1 MSAPATT
8 PRPTGAASPEGV
20 VRGALADAGSVV
32 VHGFRVIAAHA
43 PVLVVIYLLGAAAR
57 GGALWAAT
65 VVSDRSHFW
74 GAMLVPLAPL
84 ATLTALILML
94 RTVSPS
100 LRFTSFDPAADDAG
114 ADLPTGRSTA
124 RERLALLASTL
135 VPFLTVYAA
144 QGYLKEDVYR
154 WINEANADEL
164 LNNADSVFHGAAAD
178 TARTTIAEDQWLW
191 MVVAVALALRWLVN
205 RLGLPDRASAFGLLA
220 AWLEVTW
227 VTLFAHQVPRLFGM
241 LRDWAEGRV
250 AVVRAREAW
259 LSLVDVLG
267 PVGAALDSV
276 RGWFWGVLGDFDA
289 IVVIPIAWL
298 TVGAVVYGRR
308 VTEPEARIAA
318 RERIDRRL
326 QRLPR
331 PVQRWG
337 GDFLDDMGARFAGL
351 FKGLRLLA
359 VAGLVPMLLFCLV
372 FLLATEAKYLTMEGF
387 RWVTGPLDS
396 VDAPAI
402 WPWMDVVAQGVY
414 TVLVVGLLAA
424 AVDRVIRR
432 QQQVDAAPGTE
443 S

>member
-1 MSAPATT
+1 MSAPTT
-8 PRPTGAASPEGV
+8 ARQPSAAPPEGV
-20 VRGALADAGSVV
+20 LRGALADAGSVV
-32 VHGFRVIAAHA
+32 VHGLRIIAAHA
-43 PVLVVIYLLGAAAR
+43 PVLAVIYLLGATVR
-57 GGALWAAT
+57 GAALWGAT

-74 GAMLVPLAPL
+74 GAMLVPIAPL

-100 LRFTSFDPAADDAG
+100 LRFTSFDSG
-114 ADLPTGRSTA
+114 AEDSDLELPGDRAVA
-124 RERLALLASTL
+124 RERLALIASTL

-144 QGYLKEDVYR
+144 QGYLRDDVYR
-154 WINEANADEL
+154 WVNEANADEL
-164 LNNADSVFHGAAAD
+164 LNNADTAFHGAAAD
-178 TARTTIAEDQWLW
+178 TARTTIAGDQRLW
-191 MVVAVALALRWLVN
+191 MLVGVALVLRWLVN
-205 RLGLPDRASAFGLLA
+205 RLGLPDRATAWGLLA

-227 VTLFAHQVPRLFGM
+227 VTLFAHQVPRAFEKLK
-241 LRDWAEGRV
+241 DWADGRV
-250 AVVRAREAW
+250 AVVRARELW
-259 LSLVDVLG
+259 LSAVDVLG
-267 PVGAALDSV
+267 PLGSAVESA
-276 RGWFWGVLGDFDA
+276 RGWLWGVLGDFDA

-308 VTEPEARIAA
+308 ITEPEARIAA

-337 GDFLDDMGARFAGL
+337 GDFLDDVGARFAGL

-372 FLLATEAKYLTMEGF
+372 FLLATQAKYATMEVF

-396 VDAPAI
+396 IDAPAF

-414 TVLVVGLLAA
+414 TLLVVGLLAA

-432 QQQVDAAPGTE
+432 QQQLAAEPAADAD
-443 S
+443 